1 MKYKVKRASAG
12 LGLFAIEPYKK
23 GEFVIEYT
31 GELIS
36 ADEADERGGRYL
48 FTIND
53 DLVIDGKG
61 REHKARYINHSCKPN
76 CYAEVDEEKK
86 QILIYTRKKIEP
98 GEEFVYD
105 YGKEYFKDYIKPHG
119 CRCTKCVKK
128 RLKKEKAK
136 AKAAAKARAK
146 AQAEADAR
154 AGAKAPAA

>member
-12 LGLFAIEPYKK
+12 LGLFAIAPYKK

-36 ADEADERGGRYL
+36 ADEADARGGRYL

-53 DLVIDGKG
+53 DLVIDAKG

-76 CYAEVDEEKK
+76 CYAEVDEEKER
-86 QILIYTRKKIEP
+86 ILIYTRKKIEP

-119 CRCTKCVKK
+119 CRCVKCTKK

-136 AKAAAKARAK
+136 AKAEAK